1 MASWTSGFRPGVQ
14 YQVELPPVEQIR
26 IQPVISQQVAYFK
39 SRVICLL
46 LQDHL
51 KTKPNDSTQ
60 TEQPD
65 YALQGCDSLSVF
77 LLHGIETSK
86 DRLKGGEDLMKFAR
100 RFSWN

>member
-1 MASWTSGFRPGVQ
+1 MASWAAGFRPGVQ

-39 SRVICLL
+39 SRVMCLL